1 MAERGPVG
9 ARQKMIDSAIVLFR
23 ERGVAATSMRD
34 IVEHGGAPRG
44 SIYHHFPGGKQ
55 QLALEATEFAGDFIA
70 SLLDALTTEGP
81 AAAVDKYVGYWRSA
95 LSDKDFQDGCPVASA
110 ALSGDETPE
119 ARDAAGRAFGR
130 WEGAL
135 ASAIAARGVPAD
147 RARSLATLAIAAVEG
162 ALVMA
167 RAQRSDEPLR
177 AVAAELR
184 GLL

>member
-1 MAERGPVG
+1 MAERGPAG

-95 LSDKDFQDGCPVASA
+95 LTDKDFQDGCPVASA

>member
-1 MAERGPVG
+1 MADRQAG

-55 QLALEATEFAGDFIA
+55 QLALEATEFAGGFIG
-70 SLLDALTTEGP
+70 SLLDALATDAPT
-81 AAAVDKYVGYWRSA
+81 ATVDKFVGYWRSA
-95 LSDKDFQDGCPVASA
+95 LTANDYQDGCPVASA
-110 ALSGDETPE
+110 AVSGVETPQ
-119 ARDAAGRAFGR
+119 AREAAGRAFGQ
-130 WEGAL
+130 WEEIL
-135 ASAIAARGVPAD
+135 ARSLAARGVPQA
-147 RARSLATLAIAAVEG
+147 RAGSLATLVIAAVEG
-162 ALVMA
+162 ALIMA

>member
-1 MAERGPVG
+1 MAD
-9 ARQKMIDSAIVLFR
+9 ARQKMIESAIVLFR

-55 QLALEATEFAGDFIA
+55 QLALEATEFAGAFIA
-70 SLLDALTTEGP
+70 SLLEALATEEP
-81 AAAVDKYVGYWRSA
+81 AVAVEKFVGYWRST
-95 LSDKDFQDGCPVASA
+95 LTDKDFEDGCPITA
-110 ALSGDETPE
+110 AAVSGDETLE
-119 ARDAAGRAFGR
+119 ARAAAGRAFGR

-135 ASAIAARGVPAD
+135 ASAITARGVPAD
-147 RARSLATLAIAAVEG
+147 RARSLATLIIAAVEG

>member
-1 MAERGPVG
+1 MASGGPAG

-34 IVEHGGAPRG
+34 IVDHGGAPRG

-70 SLLDALTTEGP
+70 SLLDALAAEAP
-81 AAAVDKYVGYWRSA
+81 EAAVDKFVGYWRSA
-95 LSDKDFQDGCPVASA
+95 LTEKEFQDGCPVASA
-110 ALSGDETPE
+110 AVSGTETPE
-119 ARDAAGRAFGR
+119 ARAAAGRAFGR
-130 WEGAL
+130 WEDILARAL
-135 ASAIAARGVPAD
+135 TERGVPAA
-147 RARSLATLAIAAVEG
+147 RAGSLATLVIAAVEG
-162 ALVMA
+162 ALIMA

-177 AVAAELR
+177 AVATELR